1 MRTTRAYIASAGT
14 ASVMLAASLAMLALV
29 STYVAFGSWP
39 GASSGRSVDQ
49 VVLDAVAKPAA
60 PRNVAVHPN
69 AVAVANRAAARR
81 QVALART
88 GKTSHTRT
96 HGGTRGAGGGTTPAA
111 RAPSAGS
118 GAGTTARTGK
128 GGATPVASVPP
139 AVQQPVKNV
148 VNKVNDTTSKVG
160 GTVQQ
165 TAGDVQNQ
173 VNDVVN
179 QVIGGP
185 QTPAPPSTDPVG
197 GAVQTVTN
205 TAGSLPGH

>member
-60 PRNVAVHPN
+60 PRNLAVHPN
-69 AVAVANRAAARR
+69 AVAVAHRAAARR

-96 HGGTRGAGGGTTPAA
+96 HAGTRSAGGGKTPAQ
-111 RAPSAGS
+111 APSAGT
-118 GAGTTARTGK
+118 GAGTTASTGK
-128 GGATPVASVPP
+128 GSATPVASVPP
-139 AVQQPVKNV
+139 AVQQPVNNV
-148 VNKVNDTTSKVG
+148 VNKVNDTTGKVG
-160 GTVQQ
+160 GQVQQ

-185 QTPAPPSTDPVG
+185 QTPTPPSTDPVG
-197 GAVQTVTN
+197 GAVQQVQD
-205 TAGSLPGH
+205 TAGSVLGH